1 MRVSLFQVMA
11 LPGGGTVPV
20 TKNCDPSSD
29 SNCIVAAEWGGLT
42 WYYYYP
48 PYENGTIGEAML
60 PVTGC

>member
-1 MRVSLFQVMA
+1 MA